1 MDYQYILGGI
11 ILLASSLAFVF
22 ILYSF
27 GEKKK
32 NKVVEEG
39 SSYAKISSENGICSQ
54 EVEEGETDIIIVGAG
69 VAGAA
74 LAYTLGKV
82 YMFVLISSYE
92 FMHLICLYVVI

>member
-32 NKVVEEG
+32 KKVTESNE
-39 SSYAKISSENGICSQ
+39 YAKTSSENGICSQ
-54 EVEEGETDIIIVGAG
+54 EVEGETDIIIVGAG

>member
-32 NKVVEEG
+32 KKVTESNE
-39 SSYAKISSENGICSQ
+39 YAKTSSENGICSQ
-54 EVEEGETDIIIVGAG
+54 EVEGETYIIIVGAG
-69 VAGAA
+69 VA

-82 YMFVLISSYE
+82 YMFLFHLNYE
-92 FMHLICLYVVI
+92 FMHFICLYVVI